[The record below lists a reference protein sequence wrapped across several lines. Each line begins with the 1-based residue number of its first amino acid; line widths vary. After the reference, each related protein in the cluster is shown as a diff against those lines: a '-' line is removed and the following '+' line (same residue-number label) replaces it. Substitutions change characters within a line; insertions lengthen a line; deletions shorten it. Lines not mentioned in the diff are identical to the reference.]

1 MFDPCWISTKVRID
15 GYDRII
21 RLTGSM
27 RKSRR
32 EGEQRQTGSHGQDYR
47 QDPITSWK
55 ALPPRAFILSRVFSS
70 KSAYPWINYRQGEG
84 KRESMRFYSILFF
97 SSSSSRSNSTYIIN
111 PNCDSKLNITLWYT
125 IYYIKFSSQQVF
137 SHVSLSQTILYW
149 SNKNHVKK
157 KKKRKKEKLLYLA
170 NQKLNSTTK
179 ERKFKQNDLPSNSH
193 PVFYTNKKRGLTSFV
208 PKYPYLPHPYPLNFF
223 VPFLPM
229 REGRTKEGGVTERKR
244 EGGREELHGQ

>member
-149 SNKNHVKK
+149 SNKTL
-157 KKKRKKEKLLYLA
+157 RI
-170 NQKLNSTTK
+170 T
-179 ERKFKQNDLPSNSH
+179 
-193 PVFYTNKKRGLTSFV
+193 
-208 PKYPYLPHPYPLNFF
+208 
-223 VPFLPM
+223 
-229 REGRTKEGGVTERKR
+229 
-244 EGGREELHGQ
+244 